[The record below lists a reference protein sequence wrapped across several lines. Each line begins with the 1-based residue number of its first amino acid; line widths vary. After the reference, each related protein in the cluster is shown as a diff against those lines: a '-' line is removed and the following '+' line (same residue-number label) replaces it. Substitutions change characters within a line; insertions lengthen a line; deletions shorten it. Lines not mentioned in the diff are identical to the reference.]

1 LLQHVCVMSLAKL
14 INRATEDLQQLSFN
28 AQSGGEKSVATAL
41 YIIALQEMT
50 QVPFRCVDEINQG
63 MDDSNERQ
71 VWRLLAKTAD
81 SHSAQFLYL
90 APKVLFFYSRM
101 LLTCMWV
108 G

>member
-1 LLQHVCVMSLAKL
+1 MPDMLSLQA
-14 INRATEDLQQLSFN
+14 
-28 AQSGGEKSVATAL
+28 VATA
-41 YIIALQEMT
+41 
-50 QVPFRCVDEINQG
+50 PFRIVDEINQG